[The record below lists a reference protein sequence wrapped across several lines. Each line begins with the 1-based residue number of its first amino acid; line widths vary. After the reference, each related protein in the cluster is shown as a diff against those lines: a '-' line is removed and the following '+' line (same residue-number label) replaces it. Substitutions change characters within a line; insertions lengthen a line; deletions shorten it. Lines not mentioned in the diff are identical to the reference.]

1 MSLTI
6 NKSLVYDLRD
16 IVMRN
21 RKFLYL
27 NIKLDKYKVK

>member
-6 NKSLVYDLRD
+6 NKSLVYDFRD

>member
-6 NKSLVYDLRD
+6 SKSLVYDFRG

-27 NIKLDKYKVK
+27 NIKLDMYKVK